1 MEVWGMSFGAL
12 VLNLLLLVVVLSIT
26 HLFVALKR
34 NQRRL
39 RAVGP
44 DVVLVSQVSSSH
56 ANGTNRD
63 ALCEGGPGALGGA
76 VTDIRDVWGGG

>member
-44 DVVLVSQVSSSH
+44 DVVLISQVSSH
-56 ANGTNRD
+56 ANGTNNKD
-63 ALCEGGPGALGGA
+63 ALVRGGPGHCH
-76 VTDIRDVWGGG
+76 